1 MKAPRFR
8 IAWIM
13 VVIAISAL
21 DFWAIRAALQ
31 FPTPKGQSLI
41 LGALP
46 MANVLAFAILI
57 GLWRP
62 ASRPFLVGFQAF
74 GAIALALY
82 MVGAIFFYD
91 ELVMSYIA
99 LFLRPIGRVVG
110 QRPPVVLIPIFFSC
124 AIIMFGL
131 PQLAFALLG
140 GFLFRK
146 LRIIIA
152 RC

>member
-8 IAWIM
+8 IAWVM
-13 VVIAISAL
+13 VAVAISAL
-21 DFWAIRAALQ
+21 DFWAIRAVLE
-31 FPTPKGQSLI
+31 FPTPKGELLI
-41 LGALP
+41 VGALP

-62 ASRPFLVGFQAF
+62 ASRPFLLGFQAF

-82 MVGAIFFYD
+82 VAGAIFFFD
-91 ELVMSYIA
+91 ELVMSYLA
-99 LFLRPIGRVVG
+99 SFLRPIATVIG
-110 QRPPVVLIPIFFSC
+110 QRPRVVLIPIFFSS
-124 AIIMFGL
+124 AIIMLGL

-146 LRIIIA
+146 FRITIA
-152 RC
+152 PG